1 MGVNPK
7 SKPSMG
13 RKQVPTMTMKTRL
26 DDDLKQAMR
35 DRNAPR
41 RDVIRLLRSAI
52 RNEEIRVQKDL
63 DDDAVVQVLS
73 RQAQQRRDSIEAF
86 TQGNREDLADKERA
100 ELEIIMEYM
109 PQQLSADEIA
119 ELVAQTISEVGA
131 SAPGDMG
138 KVMSAIMPQVR
149 GRAEGREVS
158 AAVMA
163 RLRGG

>member
-1 MGVNPK
+1 
-7 SKPSMG
+7 
-13 RKQVPTMTMKTRL
+13 MKTRL

-35 DRNAPR
+35 DRDAPR

-100 ELEIIMEYM
+100 ELEIIMGYM
-109 PQQLSADEIA
+109 PQQLSRDEIE
-119 ELVAQTISEVGA
+119 ELVAQTIAEVGA
-131 SAPGDMG
+131 SGPGDMG
-138 KVMSAIMPQVR
+138 KVMSVIMPQVR

-163 RLRGG
+163 RLRAG

>member
-1 MGVNPK
+1 
-7 SKPSMG
+7 
-13 RKQVPTMTMKTRL
+13 MTMKTRL

-41 RDVIRLLRSAI
+41 RDVIRLLRAAI
-52 RNEEIRVQKDL
+52 RNEEIRVQEDL

-100 ELEIIMEYM
+100 ELEIIMGYM
-109 PQQLSADEIA
+109 PQQLSRDEI
-119 ELVAQTISEVGA
+119 EDLVAQTIAEVGA
-131 SAPGDMG
+131 SGPGDMG
-138 KVMSAIMPQVR
+138 KVMSVIMPQVR

-163 RLRGG
+163 RLRAG

>member
-1 MGVNPK
+1 
-7 SKPSMG
+7 
-13 RKQVPTMTMKTRL
+13 MTMKTRL

-35 DRNAPR
+35 NRDAPR

-100 ELEIIMEYM
+100 ELEIIMGYM
-109 PQQLSADEIA
+109 PQQLSRDEI
-119 ELVAQTISEVGA
+119 EDLVARTVAEVGA
-131 SAPGDMG
+131 SGPGDMG
-138 KVMSAIMPQVR
+138 KVMSVIMPQVR

-163 RLRGG
+163 RLRAG

>member
-1 MGVNPK
+1 
-7 SKPSMG
+7 
-13 RKQVPTMTMKTRL
+13 MTMKTRL

-35 DRNAPR
+35 DRDAPR

-100 ELEIIMEYM
+100 ELEIIMGYM
-109 PQQLSADEIA
+109 PQQLSRDEI
-119 ELVAQTISEVGA
+119 EDLVARTIAEVGA
-131 SAPGDMG
+131 SGTGDMG
-138 KVMSAIMPQVR
+138 KVMSVIMPQVR

-163 RLRGG
+163 RLRAG